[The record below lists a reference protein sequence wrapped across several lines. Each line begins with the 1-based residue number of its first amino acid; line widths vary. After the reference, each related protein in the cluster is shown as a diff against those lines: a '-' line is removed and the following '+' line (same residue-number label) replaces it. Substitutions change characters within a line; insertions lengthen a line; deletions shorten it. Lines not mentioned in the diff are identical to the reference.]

1 MFNTITEIVLVII
14 CASFLIYNFIEY
26 FKLEH
31 KYRLFESIIMLT
43 VAVPQI
49 VIVLYSVYYV
59 IHYMFE
65 IFNIKIIIGS

>member
-14 CASFLIYNFIEY
+14 CASFLIYGFIDY

-31 KYRLFESIIMLT
+31 KYAFFGAIIMIT
-43 VAVPQI
+43 VAIPQI
-49 VIVLYSVYYV
+49 VTVLYSVYYV
-59 IHYMFE
+59 LYYMFE